1 MKAMIMAGGEG
12 TRLRP
17 MTCGCPK
24 PMLPLMDRP
33 VMEYALRLLKKH
45 GVREAGVTLMY
56 LPERVREYFGD
67 GEEYGL
73 SLRYYVEKHPL
84 GTAGSV
90 RQAAEFLDETFVV
103 LSGDGATDCDLTAAL
118 AFHREKGALATLVLK
133 HMDQPLEYGVVSADA
148 QGRVRRFVEK
158 PGWDEVCSD
167 TVNTGIYILEP
178 EALRM
183 IPEGQAYDF
192 SKQLFPEMLRQGLP
206 LYAYTMEGYWCDIG
220 DTGSY
225 LRAHMDALDGK
236 LKLDEVK
243 PGVVNRARSAQVD
256 RSAVVE
262 APCVI
267 GEGAQIGPGAR
278 IGAYSVI
285 GARCVVE
292 ENASVKRSVLMEGA
306 GLGAGTQVR
315 GAVLMP
321 ESRMLAESSAF
332 EESVLGE
339 RAVLGTRAVL
349 PPGIRIWPEKRV
361 PDGMKLERNLVWGEV
376 KREQFRGDELCLER
390 LEDCPGAIRAYVRAV
405 GPRSVLLSCERAAMA
420 EVWLQAV
427 RAALMSCGVQV
438 VLCGGG
444 LLPQT
449 RFTQRAV
456 GALGGCFVSPGRLR
470 FLDEDGIELGQ
481 GARRAIEG
489 YLQRDGAAQLPRRVC
504 RRAVSIHGANLYY
517 LGIYREL
524 RLERE
529 KQVAV
534 CASDEGLL
542 ELAESA
548 CRQCGCLT
556 RAEWEEE
563 LMDLGPDETGVWLSE
578 DGASCRLAGAEGGLS
593 EAEQELILDWALLEN
608 GEKELAVGAGATH
621 AVELLAERYDAQV
634 LRVRSERACL
644 LRAAHEQG
652 FRQFTARTDGLY
664 AALLVLQALSRRNL
678 TLGEWLAQAPLLK
691 RRVKKL
697 PLEYSARGRVLSAL
711 ALDEEQADFTEGL
724 CAGRED
730 GWAWVHPESDRP
742 ECVIVG
748 EAADMETAD
757 ELCNL
762 YFDKVVRALGSAG
775 QCPVPLAAAGRNTK
789 SAAID

>member
-12 TRLRP
+12 MRLRP
-17 MTCGCPK
+17 MTCDCPK
-24 PMLPLMDRP
+24 PMLPLMGRP
-33 VMEYALRLLKKH
+33 VMEYALRLLKRH

-73 SLRYYVEKHPL
+73 SLRYYVEKRPL

-90 RQAAEFLDETFVV
+90 RQAADFLDETFVV
-103 LSGDGATDCDLTAAL
+103 LSGDGVTDCDLTAAL
-118 AFHREKGALATLVLK
+118 AFHREKGAMATMVLK
-133 HMDQPLEYGVVSADA
+133 HLDQPLEYGVVSADA

-167 TVNTGIYILEP
+167 TVNTGIYLIEP

-183 IPEGQAYDF
+183 IPEGQPYDF

-206 LYAYTMEGYWCDIG
+206 LYACTMEGYWCDVG
-220 DTGSY
+220 DAASY

-236 LKLDEVK
+236 LKLEEVK
-243 PGVVNRARSAQVD
+243 PGAVNRAKDAQVD
-256 RSAVVE
+256 KSAVLE

-306 GLGAGTQVR
+306 RLGAGAQAR

-321 ESRMLAESSAF
+321 ESRMEEDSSAF

-339 RAVLGTRAVL
+339 RAVLGVRAAL
-349 PPGIRIWPEKRV
+349 PSGVKVWPDKRV
-361 PDGMKLERNLVWGEV
+361 PDGAKLERNLVWGEV
-376 KREQFRGDELCLER
+376 KREQFRGDELHLDR
-390 LEDCPGAIRAYVRAV
+390 LEDCVSAVRAYVRAV
-405 GPRSVLLSCERAAMA
+405 NPRSVLLSCERAAVA

-438 VLCGGG
+438 VLCGSG
-444 LLPQT
+444 LLPQM
-449 RFTQRAV
+449 RFTQRAI
-456 GALGGCFVSPGRLR
+456 GARGGCYVRPGRLR
-470 FLDEDGIELGQ
+470 FLDEDGVELEQ
-481 GARRAIEG
+481 SARRAIEG
-489 YLQRDGAAQLPRRVC
+489 FMQREGAAQLPRRVC
-504 RRAVSIHGANLYY
+504 RRTVSIHGASLYY
-517 LGIYREL
+517 LGAYRGL
-524 RLERE
+524 LLPRER
-529 KQVAV
+529 QAAV
-534 CASDEGLL
+534 CAADEELL

-563 LMDLGPDETGVWLSE
+563 LMDLGPEEIGVWLSE
-578 DGASCRLAGAEGGLS
+578 DGASCRLADAQGGLS
-593 EAEQELILDWALLEN
+593 EAEQQLILCWALLEN
-608 GEKELAVGAGATH
+608 GEKELSIASGATH
-621 AVELLAERYDAQV
+621 SAELLAERYGARV
-634 LRVRSERACL
+634 LRVRSEKACL
-644 LRAAHEQG
+644 LRAAHEGG
-652 FRQFTARTDGLY
+652 FRQFTAYTDGLY
-664 AALLVLQALSRRNL
+664 AAMLILQALSRRGL
-678 TLGEWLAQAPLLK
+678 TLGEWSAQMPLLK
-691 RRVKKL
+691 RRTKKL

-711 ALDEEQADFTEGL
+711 AQDEEQADLTEGL
-724 CAGRED
+724 CAGHD
-730 GWAWVHPESDRP
+730 GGWAWVRPESDRP
-742 ECVIVG
+742 ECVVVG

-762 YFDKVVRALGSAG
+762 YFDKVVRALGREKTEQA
-775 QCPVPLAAAGRNTK
+775 
-789 SAAID
+789 

>member
-17 MTCGCPK
+17 MTCDCPK
-24 PMLPLMDRP
+24 PMLPLMGRP
-33 VMEYALRLLKKH
+33 AMEYALRLLRKH

-56 LPERVREYFGD
+56 LPEKVRAHFGD
-67 GEEYGL
+67 GAEYGL
-73 SLRYYVEKHPL
+73 SLRYYVEKQPL

-90 RQAAEFLDETFVV
+90 RQAADFLDETFVV

-133 HMDQPLEYGVVSADA
+133 HMDQPLQYGVVSADA

-178 EALRM
+178 EILRL

-192 SKQLFPEMLRQGLP
+192 SKQLFPEMLRRGMP
-206 LYAYTMEGYWCDIG
+206 LYAYPMEGYWCDIG
-220 DTGSY
+220 DAASY

-236 LKLDEVK
+236 LRLDESLR
-243 PGVVNRARSAQVD
+243 PGAVNRAKSAQVD
-256 RSAVVE
+256 RSAVLE
-262 APCVI
+262 APCWI

-292 ENASVKRSVLMEGA
+292 ANASVKRSVLLEGA
-306 GLGAGTQVR
+306 QAGEGTQVR

-321 ESRMLAESSAF
+321 ESRMLPEGSAF

-339 RAVLGTRAVL
+339 RAVLGAGATL
-349 PPGIRIWPEKRV
+349 PPGIRVWPEKRV
-361 PDGMKLERNLVWGEV
+361 PDGVRLERSLVWGEV
-376 KREQFRGDELCLER
+376 KREQFQWDELCLER
-390 LEDCPGAIRAYVRAV
+390 LEDCLGAIRAYVRAV
-405 GPRSVLLSCERAAMA
+405 SPRSVLLSCERAAMA

-427 RAALMSCGVQV
+427 RAALMSCGVQT
-438 VLCGGG
+438 VLAGGG
-444 LLPQT
+444 LLPQA
-449 RFTQRAV
+449 RFTQRAI
-456 GALGGCFVSPGRLR
+456 GAQGGCYVAPGRLR
-470 FLDEDGIELGQ
+470 FLDEDGVELGRSE
-481 GARRAIEG
+481 RRAMEG
-489 YLQRDGAAQLPRRVC
+489 YMQRDGGAQLPRRVC
-504 RRAVSIHGANLYY
+504 RRAIGIHGANLYY
-517 LGIYREL
+517 LGVYRAL
-524 RLERE
+524 HLETPR
-529 KQVAV
+529 QVAV
-534 CASDEGLL
+534 CAADEDLL

-578 DGASCRLAGAEGGLS
+578 DGASCRLADAQGGLN
-593 EAEQELILDWALLEN
+593 EAEQQLIVYWALLEN
-608 GEKELAVGAGATH
+608 GEKRLVVEAGATH
-621 AVELLAERYDAQV
+621 SAELLAERYGAQV

-644 LRAAHEQG
+644 LRAAHEEG

-664 AALLVLQALSRRNL
+664 AALLVLQALSRAGL
-678 TLGEWLAQAPLLK
+678 TLGEWREQMPLLR

-697 PLEYSARGRVLSAL
+697 PLDYSARGRVLSAL
-711 ALDEEQADFTEGL
+711 AMDEEQADMTEGFSS
-724 CAGRED
+724 GHD
-730 GWAWVHPESDRP
+730 GAWAWVHPEAERP
-742 ECVIVG
+742 ECVVVG

-762 YFDKVVRALGSAG
+762 YFDKVMRALGG
-775 QCPVPLAAAGRNTK
+775 QTDGQ
-789 SAAID
+789 S